1 MSVLPSNEEADAHLT
16 SDGRRVVAS
25 SFFFENRERV
35 SSQPS
40 LFLGGLFIAALRRMA
55 AILEFLREK
64 VTSR

>member
-25 SFFFENRERV
+25 SLFFENRERV

-40 LFLGGLFIAALRRMA
+40 LFLGGLFIRVAALRRIGHRMA
-55 AILEFLREK
+55 ARIFARK
-64 VTSR
+64 